1 MHSRYIYHKHKCLLL
16 YRKPHDMHAD
26 AHSDVDYSR
35 GKDDYPCFFKA
46 TQREFPR
53 NAADRNVVTASASF

>member
-35 GKDDYPCFFKA
+35 GKDDYPCFF
-46 TQREFPR
+46 
-53 NAADRNVVTASASF
+53 